1 MQMEIL
7 ADLTYIL
14 LGLVATRFKRIV
26 LLRPKKDGGQK
37 KDCNVF
43 FLVSK

>member
-14 LGLVATRFKRIV
+14 LSVAGTQFKRIIFRDPD
-26 LLRPKKDGGQK
+26 LQK
-37 KDCNVF
+37 KYCNVF
-43 FLVSK
+43 FLMSK